1 VNTLRLLVAGLAW
14 GASVLMEG
22 GALRLIHAAPQ
33 PDGRTLATFAGLH
46 GISILLVMGAV
57 SQGRGEPFFKA
68 SVEGFLTLAVP
79 LLGAVTAGVILFL
92 GALFRGVWKP
102 SEGELRQNYPPGGI
116 LGVLAKEEA
125 LRIPMS
131 GLPPLPLAE
140 VMNSRDV
147 DRVEEALVDLAQGT
161 RAEDIDVLKTLLSHP
176 EPEIRLRAHILL
188 VETQDR
194 VIGLLAKAG
203 EEARTGDLEAMKRAG
218 RACFLLSRIASDA
231 ETFSVFARESV
242 DWFLQAYRLDPRDSE
257 MLLDLGKANLMAGA
271 LNAARLY
278 FQDFIERHPRDM
290 RGYVAHAECSFRLGD
305 RESLQADCAAILA
318 GSPPRSPERATAEFL
333 MASAGGTP
341 A

>member
-1 VNTLRLLVAGLAW
+1 
-14 GASVLMEG
+14 
-22 GALRLIHAAPQ
+22 LIHATPHA
-33 PDGRTLATFAGLH
+33 DGPTLATFAGLH
-46 GISILLVMGAV
+46 GISVLLVMGAV
-57 SQGRGEPFFKA
+57 SQGRGEPFMNA
-68 SVEGFLTLAVP
+68 SVEGFLTLAIP
-79 LLGAVTAGVILFL
+79 LLGAAAAGVMLFL
-92 GALFRGVWKP
+92 GALSRSVGKP
-102 SEGELRQNYPPGGI
+102 SERELRQNFPPGGL

-125 LRIPMS
+125 LRIPSS
-131 GLPPLPLAE
+131 GLPPMPLAE
-140 VMNSRDV
+140 VMKCRDI

-188 VETQDR
+188 VEMQDR

-203 EEARTGDLEAMKRAG
+203 EEARTGDLEAMKKAG

-278 FQDFIERHPRDM
+278 FQDFIERHPQDV
-290 RGYVAHAECSFRLGD
+290 RGYLAHAECSFRLGD
-305 RESLQADCAAILA
+305 RESLEADCAAILA
-318 GSPPRSPERATAEFL
+318 GAPPSSPERATAEFL
-333 MASAGGTP
+333 RASVGGTP